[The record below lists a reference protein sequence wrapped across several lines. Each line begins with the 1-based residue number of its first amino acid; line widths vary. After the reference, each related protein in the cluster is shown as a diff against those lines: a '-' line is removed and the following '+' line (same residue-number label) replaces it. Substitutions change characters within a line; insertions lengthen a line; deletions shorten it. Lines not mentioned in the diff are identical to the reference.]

1 MASVSEQIKC
11 PLVVSYVRD
20 IKFAAVSSFVC
31 CNVQAKSC
39 SQRVSIIIVSEG
51 AVDQAGQIITANQVK
66 EVILSKLIHS
76 THYTMVHAIYVAHVI

>member
-1 MASVSEQIKC
+1 
-11 PLVVSYVRD
+11 VVSYVRD
-20 IKFAAVSSFVC
+20 IKFAAVSCFVC

-66 EVILSKLIHS
+66 EVILSIHS
-76 THYTMVHAIYVAHVI
+76 TLWFMLSMLLM